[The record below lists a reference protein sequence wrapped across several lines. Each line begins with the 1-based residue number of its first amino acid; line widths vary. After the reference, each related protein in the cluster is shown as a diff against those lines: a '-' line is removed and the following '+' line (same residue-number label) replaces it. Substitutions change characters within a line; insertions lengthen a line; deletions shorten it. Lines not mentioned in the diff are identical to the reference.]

1 MTNAQRFDTA
11 LYGVTPRLRS
21 VLCKLPDADKADI
34 EEIRLR
40 NGLPVALTVRGG
52 CAFLLPEGGLTRSVG
67 GALIT
72 VQADDIADSFRL
84 LCRSSVYAHA
94 EELKNGFIMM
104 QYGHRAG
111 VCGRMGTDGSLHDVS
126 SLNIRVAREI
136 KGCADA
142 IAASYTGGGLLLA
155 GPPGS
160 GKTTI
165 LRDLVR
171 LLSEGVGGNPR
182 RVAVIDSRG
191 EIAGSAQGKTYHD
204 LGANTDVLITPDKAA
219 GIEIAVRTLFPD
231 VVAFDEI
238 GTAGELKSVSE
249 SFCAGVEVVTTAHIG
264 EAGELKRRPVTRQ
277 LLESGAVATVAVLPP
292 CHSGA
297 VRLYRT
303 KEFFCECSA

>member
-11 LYGVTPRLRS
+11 LYGVTPRLRT
-21 VLCKLPDADKADI
+21 VLCKLPDDEKAQI

-52 CAFLLPEGGLTRSVG
+52 CAFLLPEGRLTLCSNKTV
-67 GALIT
+67 T
-72 VQADDIADSFRL
+72 VQAEDIADSFRL
-84 LCRSSVYAHA
+84 LCRSSVYAHT

-142 IAASYTGGGLLLA
+142 IAACYNGGLLLA

-160 GKTTI
+160 GKTTL

-171 LLSEGVGGNPR
+171 QISEGISGTPR

-191 EIAGSAQGKTYHD
+191 EISGSDAGKSYHD
-204 LGANTDVLITPDKAA
+204 LGVNTDVLITPDKAA

-249 SFCAGVEVVTTAHIG
+249 SFCAGVEVLTTAHIG
-264 EAGELKRRPVTRQ
+264 EKEELNKRPVTRQ

-292 CHSGA
+292 YHSGA
-297 VRLYRT
+297 IRYYRV
-303 KEFFCECSA
+303 KEILCECSA

>member
-11 LYGVTPRLRS
+11 LYGVPPRLRS
-21 VLCKLPDADKADI
+21 VLCKLTDAEKAEI

-52 CAFLLPEGGLTRSVG
+52 CAFLLAEGRLTRSVG
-67 GALIT
+67 GRLIT
-72 VQADDIADSFRL
+72 VQAEDIADSFRL
-84 LCRSSVYAHA
+84 LCRSSVYAHG

-111 VCGRMGTDGSLHDVS
+111 VCGRRGTDGSLHDIS
-126 SLNIRVAREI
+126 SLNIRIAREI
-136 KGCADA
+136 KGCADP

-160 GKTTI
+160 GKTTL

-171 LLSEGVGGNPR
+171 HLSEGTGGRPR

-191 EIAGSAQGKTYHD
+191 EISGSAMGKTYHD
-204 LGANTDVLITPDKAA
+204 LGVNTDVLMISDKAV

-238 GTAGELKSVSE
+238 GTAEELKSVSE

-264 EAGELKRRPVTRQ
+264 EAGELMRRPVTHQ
-277 LLESGAVATVAVLPP
+277 LLTSGAVGTVAVLSP
-292 CHSGA
+292 CHGPI
-297 VRLYRT
+297 RLYQA
-303 KEFFCECSA
+303 KEIFCECSA